1 MTAKN
6 RTMTDQHAFSATFDE
21 AWQRFLA
28 GEPLVATEEQRDG
41 FLRGRAQFLSLQ
53 VPIGEMAVADEIAA
67 LMEEL
72 SDIDGISLIA
82 QELLHISIRGVGFQ
96 VIAKK
101 LEDDVLRQ
109 DVGKIGERA
118 AKALRGMKPIDVTIG
133 PVNVFPDA
141 LILQVD
147 PIEPMRDL
155 LRVLAEVTPLD
166 AFPYGVERYLPHVT
180 IATFLD
186 ASVGG
191 QLRARLLALRDR
203 APLTARID
211 RIDYVRW
218 WFTGHD
224 LAAWPELDTIRTY
237 KLR

>member
-1 MTAKN
+1 
-6 RTMTDQHAFSATFDE
+6 MTDQHTFSATFDE

-53 VPIGEMAVADEIAA
+53 VPISEMAVADEVATF
-67 LMEEL
+67 MEEL
-72 SDIDGISLIA
+72 ADIDGISLIS

-96 VIAKK
+96 VIAKR
-101 LEDDVLRQ
+101 LNDDVMRQ
-109 DVGKIGERA
+109 DVGRIGERA
-118 AKALRGMKPIDVTIG
+118 AKALRSAKPVDVIIG

-155 LRVLAEVTPLD
+155 LRALAEVTSRD

-186 ASVGG
+186 VSAGE
-191 QLRARLLALRDR
+191 QLRERLPALRDR
-203 APLTARID
+203 APLTARVD